1 MRIYLGTIRS
11 DAVGFKRIVNLA
23 AKARETQQES
33 ITLDFSPCRFFEANM
48 SAPLY
53 AVISHL
59 HEANKHVSIDNVPE
73 NISKILRK
81 NRFLTL
87 FERTELTDIYQTT
100 LPFDIFNTTEENRF
114 YDYIIK
120 YMQGKGIPAMSPE
133 LTKRFR
139 QSLLE
144 LFLNAAHHSE
154 SKSGIFACGQYYP
167 QKQRLDFT
175 IADAGIGIPENVR
188 RYRKIKISSCNAI
201 QWATQEGNTTKTGNQ
216 PGGLGL
222 KLIKDFVNINKG
234 MIQIISQSGYYTYSA
249 EIESLWDIPLD
260 FPGTCI
266 NIEINTAD
274 TSNYCLQ
281 SELTNTNIF

>member
-1 MRIYLGTIRS
+1 MNIYLGTIRS
-11 DAVGFKRIVNLA
+11 DAVGFKTIADIA
-23 AKARETQQES
+23 AKAQETRQEA

-53 AVISHL
+53 AVISRL
-59 HEANKHVSIDNVPE
+59 RAASKDVSISNVPE
-73 NISKILRK
+73 TISDILRK

-87 FERTELTDIYQTT
+87 FNRPKLTDIYQTT
-100 LPFDIFNTTEENRF
+100 LPFKIFKNTEEELF
-114 YDYIIK
+114 HKYITT
-120 YMQGKGIPAMSPE
+120 YMQGKGIPAMSAE

-144 LFLNAAHHSE
+144 LFLNATIHSE
-154 SKSGIFACGQYYP
+154 STSGIFVCGQSYP
-167 QKQRLDFT
+167 KKQRLDFT

-188 RYRKIKISSCNAI
+188 RYRKMKISSCRAI
-201 QWATQEGNTTKTGNQ
+201 QWAMQEGNTTKTGNQ

-222 KLIKDFVNINKG
+222 NLIKEFININKG
-234 MIQIISQSGYYTYSA
+234 MIQFVSQSGYYTYSA
-249 EIESLWDIPLD
+249 KKECILDMPLD

-274 TSNYCLQ
+274 SSRYCLQ
-281 SELTNTNIF
+281 SELKSEDIF